1 MSEQVKIIGRGTWL
15 DRVASEVIERE
26 QTLGRDLSMLRVESG
41 IGASGLPHI
50 GNLGDAIRSYGVKLA
65 LEGLGYKS
73 ELIAYSDDFDG
84 LRKVPL
90 GFPAWLNDYIAHPV
104 SRIPDPVGCHSSYAA
119 HVGSLLRE
127 SLDDLGIKYTFQSG
141 TEAYKSGLLTPQI
154 RKILLN
160 AEVIGRKITEF
171 AGQSKYEQRLPYTAV
186 CKQCGKIYTTRV
198 FSFDPARD
206 VVSYKCEGTEV
217 GDKHVEGCGYEG
229 EVNIIEGEGKLMW
242 KVEFAARW
250 AALGIRFEAYGKELT
265 DSVKINDWVAENVLA
280 YPPPHHARYE
290 LFQDKS
296 GKKMSKSSGNLL
308 TSEEWLTYASP
319 ESLRLLMF
327 KRIVGARSVSV
338 EDIPSYMD
346 EFDELEEYYFSN
358 SRDPNVMKDAKQRGL
373 YEYTVLTVIPHA
385 PGVHV
390 PYKQV
395 AELTAV
401 APPGALEE
409 FVAKRLIVNGAVKED
424 SQELRTRIQWAARW
438 ASDLKLK
445 AAQASSTDSSEGT
458 VGTSSVKPEVDEKTG
473 HALRQFAQ
481 ALEACK
487 TPEDV
492 QAAAFAAIKR
502 AGAEQGKFFTAVYRI
517 LVGTDRGP
525 RLGPYVMDAGAP
537 SVSRRILE
545 ALSDSASPQKRD
557 QDLASRIESLEAEKA
572 ALLPQVRA
580 LREKRAELGLQKK
593 LRELQDTVGMLRKEK
608 EDLEFQV
615 SGFQPKE

>member
-1 MSEQVKIIGRGTWL
+1 LSEQVKIIGRGTWL

-26 QTLGRDLSMLRVESG
+26 TTLGRDLSMLRVESG

-84 LRKVPL
+84 LRKVPA
-90 GFPAWLNDYIAHPV
+90 GFPEWLNDYIAHPV
-104 SRIPDPVGCHSSYAA
+104 SRIPDPIGCHASYAA
-119 HVGSLLRE
+119 HVGSLLRD

-186 CKQCGKIYTTRV
+186 CKNCGKIYTTRV
-198 FSFDPARD
+198 FSFDPVRD

-217 GDKHVEGCGYEG
+217 GDKHIDGCGYEG
-229 EVNIIEGEGKLMW
+229 EVSITAGEGKLMW

-250 AALGIRFEAYGKELT
+250 AALSIRFEAYGKELT
-265 DSVKINDWVAENVLA
+265 DSVKINDWVAENILA

-338 EDIPSYMD
+338 EDIPAYMD

-358 SRDPNVMKDAKQRGL
+358 ARDPNVMKDAKQRGL
-373 YEYTVLTVIPHA
+373 YEYTVLTVVPPV

-390 PYKQV
+390 SYKQV
-395 AELTAV
+395 AELTTV
-401 APPGALEE
+401 APPGALED
-409 FVAKRLIVNGAVKED
+409 FVAKRLIVNGAVKQD
-424 SQELRTRIQWAARW
+424 SPELRTRILWAARW
-438 ASDLKLK
+438 AADLKLK
-445 AAQASSTDSSEGT
+445 AAQASSADSSDATLGAA
-458 VGTSSVKPEVDEKTG
+458 PAMPDIDEKTDR
-473 HALRQFAQ
+473 ALRKFVQ
-481 ALEACK
+481 ALESCK
-487 TPEDV
+487 TPDDV
-492 QAAAFAAIKR
+492 QAAAFAAIKDT
-502 AGAEQGKFFTAVYRI
+502 GAEQGKFFTAVYRV

-525 RLGPYVMDAGAP
+525 RLGPYVIDAGPGA
-537 SVSRRILE
+537 VAAKILE
-545 ALSDSASPQKRD
+545 ALPDVPSVGTGG
-557 QDLASRIESLEAEKA
+557 QDLASRIESLEVERDI
-572 ALLPQVRA
+572 LVGQVQA
-580 LREKRAELGLQKK
+580 LRVKRAELVLEKK
-593 LRELQDTVGMLRKEK
+593 LRELQDSVEMLRKEK

-615 SGFQPKE
+615 SSFKPKE